1 MRCSLCR
8 RTNRAIFA
16 RLFPG
21 HAYLLLC
28 SACLDHINAQIAD
41 GLQHALLVPACHTK
55 HASRPDKSDEGMMNR
70 DQWNGGLK
78 RLKGRP
84 RSTGRNGEGDIILE
98 TMGALE
104 RLLGMV
110 QRNMAT

>member
-55 HASRPDKSDEGMMNR
+55 HASRPDKSDDFWGRLADAFVSPMR
-70 DQWNGGLK
+70 K
-78 RLKGRP
+78 REIVR
-84 RSTGRNGEGDIILE
+84 
-98 TMGALE
+98 
-104 RLLGMV
+104 
-110 QRNMAT
+110 